1 MLRGSFN
8 VVAFGLVIA
17 SHMTDSYAIGEMNK
31 QEKKE
36 KSAKKDKD
44 EKKDNYITSTIF
56 HASCD

>member
-1 MLRGSFN
+1 MLLPLDS
-8 VVAFGLVIA
+8 VIA

>member
-1 MLRGSFN
+1 
-8 VVAFGLVIA
+8 
-17 SHMTDSYAIGEMNK
+17 MNK
-31 QEKKE
+31 EEKKE